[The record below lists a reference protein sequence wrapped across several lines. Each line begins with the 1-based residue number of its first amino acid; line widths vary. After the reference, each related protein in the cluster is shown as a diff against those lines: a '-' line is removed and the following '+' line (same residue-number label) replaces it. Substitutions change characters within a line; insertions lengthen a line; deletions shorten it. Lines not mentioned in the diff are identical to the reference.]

1 MQVTE
6 RIFDQAVITDLIGS
20 NPFYMEA
27 ERVKEAARILNCEPK
42 DLLKPLFDRIL
53 PMKLAKPPIS
63 DYFVTVLGLGKSGS
77 IYTGVNLEFEKTS
90 LNQAVHGEQ
99 FLIVNMRNHGETE
112 IEEVVLSAAPCG
124 YCRQFINEIAQDK
137 PISINI
143 PKNKGLKFNELLP
156 HAFGPQDLGETSR
169 LLEPKEFA
177 LKESENERT
186 RGDNQLREIAVDAA
200 YKSYAPYT
208 KAISGVAIETESG
221 DVYTGSYLENVAYN
235 PSLSPLQAALV
246 ALLAANKHTYADI
259 KRVVL
264 AEDDTKK
271 VSQEDATSSVLKSIA
286 PKADFE
292 VFVKEK
298 I

>member
-1 MQVTE
+1 MQITE

-27 ERVKEAARILNCEPK
+27 ERVKEAAKTLQCEPK
-42 DLLKPLFDRIL
+42 DLLKPLLDRIA

-63 DYFVTVLGLGKSGS
+63 DYFVTVLGLGKNGS

-90 LNQAVHGEQ
+90 LNQTVHGEQ

-124 YCRQFINEIAQDK
+124 YCRQFINEIAQEK

-169 LLEPKEFA
+169 LLELKEFA
-177 LKESENERT
+177 KSEDNDKLKRA
-186 RGDNQLREIAVDAA
+186 AVDAA
-200 YKSYAPYT
+200 LASYAPYT
-208 KAISGVAIETESG
+208 KAISGVAIETADGEIYS
-221 DVYTGSYLENVAYN
+221 GSYLENVAYN
-235 PSLSPLQAALV
+235 PSLSPLQSALV
-246 ALLAANKHTYADI
+246 NLLAGNKHSYADI
-259 KRVVL
+259 NRVVL
-264 AEDDTKK
+264 AEDNTKK
-271 VSQEDATSSVLKSIA
+271 VSQEDATQSVLKSIA
-286 PKADFE
+286 PKAEFE
-292 VFVKEK
+292 IFSK
-298 I
+298 